1 MLANE
6 AASFVVRLRDEVRT
20 YVLGRMPTDPS
31 GELAAM
37 DLSSLLIAYGNWQ
50 GRYVRVHPRSVRE
63 SRELQANP
71 KYTDHAQALAAVS
84 AEIFAGRDLTSR
96 LSGQVKTA
104 YVPTS
109 KRRAGKHRPDQD
121 LLLGDW
127 GTHHL
132 HLGESRIDVAR
143 VARTGDVLLAYFT
156 GNAAYLIDI
165 VGHPATD
172 NWAQRS
178 ILRTAVQ
185 NFPELADRWRLRGN
199 VRLSQSVSDEE
210 RLELLKAHVVV
221 PIEIDGAVYLP
232 VPAGLTTAGSPGAD
246 TMYVNG
252 VMHQL
257 DLLNARFAEDPQWL
271 DEYYLG
277 LPHESSPNHPVWVP
291 HVHEDQC
298 GAVEGQTGCFVP
310 FLPLRRA

>member
-127 GTHHL
+127 GIHHL

-199 VRLSQSVSDEE
+199 VRVRASRMRSGSAA
-210 RLELLKAHVVV
+210 KV
-221 PIEIDGAVYLP
+221 P
-232 VPAGLTTAGSPGAD
+232 
-246 TMYVNG
+246 
-252 VMHQL
+252 
-257 DLLNARFAEDPQWL
+257 
-271 DEYYLG
+271 
-277 LPHESSPNHPVWVP
+277 
-291 HVHEDQC
+291 C
-298 GAVEGQTGCFVP
+298 
-310 FLPLRRA
+310 RRADRDRRGGLLACPRRVDHSRVPRRRHNVRQWCDAPTRPAERTVRRGPAMA